1 MSSSIRT
8 SAALVAV
15 ALWST
20 NAWVAGVALG
30 AMSVGWLLLVQYA
43 VAAAALFTVRM
54 ARRGG
59 SALLGGGFGISA
71 VAVGVVGLTGTI
83 FLQYLAFVTAPIVA
97 ANVLAYAWP
106 LLAALWVALTFRT
119 RRAVVLAGLALVGF
133 GGVALIFASPGAATD
148 GAAAGDAGW
157 GYAAALGSAACMAIY
172 TVASSRMQ
180 VAATDLLVP
189 ATLIG
194 VLAAGV
200 LTAFTPGPW
209 PQASGWIAAAY
220 IGLGPMAGG
229 YGLWTLALAGGGAE
243 RLAPIGYATPLLSTL
258 LLLATGAPATATT
271 LAGIGLV
278 LLCSVGVLVAQRSP
292 FETRAANAAKGIDHA
307 GSQYGAQGAQRGRL
321 LP

>member
-1 MSSSIRT
+1 M
-8 SAALVAV
+8 
-15 ALWST
+15 
-20 NAWVAGVALG
+20 
-30 AMSVGWLLLVQYA
+30 
-43 VAAAALFTVRM
+43 AAA
-54 ARRGG
+54 GC
-59 SALLGGGFGISA
+59 
-71 VAVGVVGLTGTI
+71 AVGGAH
-83 FLQYLAFVTAPIVA
+83 LQDP
-97 ANVLAYAWP
+97 P
-106 LLAALWVALTFRT
+106 SGG
-119 RRAVVLAGLALVGF
+119 AGWFGPGRF

-157 GYAAALGSAACMAIY
+157 GYAAALGSAVHGDLHGGVEPDA
-172 TVASSRMQ
+172 

-243 RLAPIGYATPLLSTL
+243 LLAPIGYATPLLSTL

-271 LAGIGLV
+271 WPASDWC
-278 LLCSVGVLVAQRSP
+278 CSAVWAFSWHSAARSKRGP
-292 FETRAANAAKGIDHA
+292 RMRRKESTTRARSTARKELNAGDSSHDHVRRA
-307 GSQYGAQGAQRGRL
+307 
-321 LP
+321 

>member
-1 MSSSIRT
+1 
-8 SAALVAV
+8 
-15 ALWST
+15 
-20 NAWVAGVALG
+20 
-30 AMSVGWLLLVQYA
+30 MSVGWLLLVQYA

-59 SALLGGGFGISA
+59 SALLGGGFGTSA

-229 YGLWTLALAGGGAE
+229 YGLWTLALAGE
-243 RLAPIGYATPLLSTL
+243 APNASRPSATPHRCCPPSSCSPPAHPPPPPPWPASDWCCSAVWAFSWHSAARSKRGPRMRRKEST
-258 LLLATGAPATATT
+258 
-271 LAGIGLV
+271 
-278 LLCSVGVLVAQRSP
+278 
-292 FETRAANAAKGIDHA
+292 TRARSTARKELNAGDSSHDHVRRA
-307 GSQYGAQGAQRGRL
+307 
-321 LP
+321 